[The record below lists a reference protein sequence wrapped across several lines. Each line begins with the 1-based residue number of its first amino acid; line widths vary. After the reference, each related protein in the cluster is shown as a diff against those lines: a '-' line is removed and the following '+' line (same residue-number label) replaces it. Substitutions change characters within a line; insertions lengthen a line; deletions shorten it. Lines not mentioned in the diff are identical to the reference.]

1 MVLDRL
7 ILLGLLEELLEE
19 LFEALVEEFLLAVS
33 SGEHCRAFDAAEE
46 LLGLRFPSRS
56 ASVVRLRMGG
66 TTTTAR
72 EASSPAQTP
81 AAVSGDVGETG
92 EVAGGAAAAGGRWG
106 GEAGATLSGRLGG
119 AEVVLANG

>member
-1 MVLDRL
+1 MVLARL

-33 SGEHCRAFDAAEE
+33 SGEHCRAFDAVEE

-72 EASSPAQTP
+72 EASSPAQIP

-92 EVAGGAAAAGGRWG
+92 EVAGEAAAAGGRRG

-119 AEVVLANG
+119 AAVVLANG